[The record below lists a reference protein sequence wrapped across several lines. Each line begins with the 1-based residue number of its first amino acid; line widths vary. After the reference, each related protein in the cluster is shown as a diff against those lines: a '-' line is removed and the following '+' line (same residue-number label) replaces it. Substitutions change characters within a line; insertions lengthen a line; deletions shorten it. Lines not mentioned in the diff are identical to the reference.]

1 MKNIAALALLS
12 IALVSCK
19 KETKT
24 VTKVDPATGKTVTV
38 EVPADDAKPAEAA
51 AAVSPAIKDSAG
63 VFIQS
68 FKLEKGKTYPLTTY
82 TRNVQTMTDPS
93 GKSMS
98 GTSESTDEMSFA
110 VDDFQNGVYDI
121 TINLIGKRNSQT
133 ANGKTIVVDTKQ
145 AAPADQNLKMMW
157 SVNKA
162 LVGNKLKMKLK
173 ENGDV
178 VSVTGFEPIYSKVS
192 TAVAPAIKDQKQRAE
207 FLNSFKTSFNDKMIR
222 EQFTKNLMVLP
233 KKGAKIGTKWTE
245 SENASPD
252 GKIKL
257 TSNYTLKNVDDKS
270 AVVTVTGG
278 IPYKSD
284 KRSQEGMTHSIS
296 SEMSQQGTVTIDR
309 ATGWITNQN
318 LTVKTTQTE
327 SISNGKQTQTVKS
340 VSTSTVMVNPAAK

>member
-1 MKNIAALALLS
+1 MKKITALALLS

-38 EVPADDAKPAEAA
+38 EVPAEDTKTGA
-51 AAVSPAIKDSAG
+51 AAVANPAVKESAG
-63 VFIQS
+63 VFTQS

-98 GTSESTDEMSFA
+98 GTAESTDEMTFV
-110 VDDFQNGVYDI
+110 VDDFQNGIYDI
-121 TINLIGKRNSQT
+121 TINLIGKRNSQS
-133 ANGKTIVVDTKQ
+133 ANGKTVVVDTKQ
-145 AAPADQNLKMMW
+145 AAPTDQNLKMMW

-162 LVGNKLKMKLK
+162 LVGNQLKMKLK

-178 VSVTGFEPIYSKVS
+178 VSVTGFEPIYTKVS
-192 TAVAPAIKDQKQRAE
+192 SAVAPAIKDQKQRTE

-222 EQFTKNLMVLP
+222 EQFTKNLMILP
-233 KKGAKIGTKWTE
+233 KKGAKIGGKWTE

-257 TSNYTLKNVDDKS
+257 TSNYTLKKVDDNS
-270 AVVTVTGG
+270 ATVTVTGG

-284 KRSQEGMTHSIS
+284 KRSQQGMTHSIS

-309 ATGWITNQN
+309 TSGWITNQN

-327 SISNGKQTQTVKS
+327 SISDGKQTQTVKS
-340 VSTSTVMVNPAAK
+340 VGTSTVMVNPAAK

>member
-12 IALVSCK
+12 IALVSCN

-24 VTKVDPATGKTVTV
+24 VAKVDPATGKTVTV
-38 EVPADDAKPAEAA
+38 EVPAEETKPAA
-51 AAVSPAIKDSAG
+51 AAPVSPAVKDSAG
-63 VFIQS
+63 VFTQS

-98 GTSESTDEMSFA
+98 GTSESTDEMSFV

-145 AAPADQNLKMMW
+145 AAPKDQNLKMMW

-178 VSVTGFEPIYSKVS
+178 VSVTGFEPIYTKVS
-192 TAVAPAIKDQKQRAE
+192 TAVSPAIKDQKQRTE
-207 FLNSFKTSFNDKMIR
+207 FLNSFKSSFNDKMIR

-233 KKGAKIGTKWTE
+233 KKGAKIGAKWTE

-257 TSNYTLKNVDDKS
+257 TSHYTLKNVDDKN
-270 AVVTVTGG
+270 AVVTVSGG

-309 ATGWITNQN
+309 SSGWISNQN

-327 SISNGKQTQTVKS
+327 SISDGKQTQTVKS
-340 VSTSTVMVNPAAK
+340 VQTSTVMVNPAAK